1 MSHWYF
7 QKNDKTIGPLTDYEL
22 RTLYKRKELTAE
34 TRVKQEV
41 NGEWLFL
48 KDSPIFQTIH
58 ESHGPHDA
66 SKGPKKE
73 ANHHPHEKNGAQHL
87 GLGDIFADVF
97 KKHPK
102 TDSEKVFI
110 AGTTYTTPN
119 EGDIASSWTRPF
131 LFSRVFFALAITY
144 LLLLACT
151 YMFSNSNTIPGL
163 MVIGSFTMPFSVL
176 VLFFEINAP
185 RNISFFDV
193 LKMFFIGGV
202 AALVATLILYEVIPV
217 GQLNYFNAFLVGIIE
232 ETGKMVIVAL
242 FIVALK
248 PKYILNG
255 LLIGAAVGAGF
266 AAFESLGYAFNY
278 SIEVAAV
285 FKNLQF
291 AGDTMLN
298 IIFSRGWQSIGGHV
312 VWAAISGA
320 ALMIAK
326 GSDPKL
332 QMRHIFTG
340 RFLSLFIIPIG
351 LHFLWDCPWN
361 PLPQI
366 AFKQILL
373 IVVVWIVIFSLINK
387 GLRQISGKKPA
398 KA

>member
-7 QKNDKTIGPLTDYEL
+7 KKNDKTIGPLTDYEL
-22 RTLYKRKELTAE
+22 RTLYKRKEITAE
-34 TRVKQEV
+34 TKMRQEKD
-41 NGEWLFL
+41 GAWLLL
-48 KDSPIFQTIH
+48 KDTPVFRTIH
-58 ESHGPHDA
+58 DA
-66 SKGPKKE
+66 TKEPKQ
-73 ANHHPHEKNGAQHL
+73 ATNQNHHSYKKTGAQHL

-102 TDSEKVFI
+102 SDSEKVFI

-119 EGDIASSWTRPF
+119 EADIASSWTRPF

-144 LLLLACT
+144 LLLFACT
-151 YMFSNSNTIPGL
+151 YIFSNSNTIPGL

-202 AALVATLILYEVIPV
+202 AALVATLILYDLIPV
-217 GQLNYFNAFLVGIIE
+217 GKLNYFNAFLVGIIE
-232 ETGKMVIVAL
+232 ETGKMLIVAL

-278 SIEVAAV
+278 SIEAAAV

-298 IIFSRGWQSIGGHV
+298 IIFSRGWQSVGGHV

-326 GSDPKL
+326 GANPKL

-340 RFLSLFIIPIG
+340 SFLSLFIIPIG
-351 LHFLWDCPWN
+351 LHFIWDCPWN

-373 IVVVWIVIFSLINK
+373 IVVAWVVIFSLINK
-387 GLRQISGKKPA
+387 GLRQISEKKLT

>member
-7 QKNDKTIGPLTDYEL
+7 QKNNKTIGPLTDYEL
-22 RTLYKRKELTAE
+22 KTLYKRKELTPD
-34 TRVKQEV
+34 TKVKQSED
-41 NGEWLFL
+41 GEWQLL
-48 KDSPIFQTIH
+48 KDTPLIH
-58 ESHGPHDA
+58 DHVDSTHAKDPHA
-66 SKGPKKE
+66 KPV
-73 ANHHPHEKNGAQHL
+73 NHHPHEKNGMQHL

-97 KKHPK
+97 KKHSK
-102 TDSEKVFI
+102 ADSEKVFI
-110 AGTTYTTPN
+110 AGTTYTTP
-119 EGDIASSWTRPF
+119 EEKDIAASWTRPF

-144 LLLLACT
+144 LLLYACT
-151 YMFSNSNTIPGL
+151 YFFANSNTIPGL
-163 MVIGSFTMPFSVL
+163 MVIGSFTVPFSVL
-176 VLFFEINAP
+176 VLFFEVNAP

-202 AALVATLILYEVIPV
+202 AALVATLILYDVIPV
-217 GQLNYFNAFLVGIIE
+217 GKLNYFNAFLVGIIE

-242 FIVALK
+242 FIVALR

-278 SIEVAAV
+278 SIEAAAV
-285 FKNLQF
+285 FKNLHF

-298 IIFSRGWQSIGGHV
+298 IIFSRGWQSVGGHV

-326 GSDPKL
+326 GSDAKL
-332 QMRHIFTG
+332 GMRHIFTG
-340 RFLSLFIIPIG
+340 RFLGLFIIPIG

-373 IVVVWIVIFSLINK
+373 IIVAWIVIFSLINK
-387 GLRQISGKKPA
+387 GLRQVSGKKA
-398 KA
+398 TN